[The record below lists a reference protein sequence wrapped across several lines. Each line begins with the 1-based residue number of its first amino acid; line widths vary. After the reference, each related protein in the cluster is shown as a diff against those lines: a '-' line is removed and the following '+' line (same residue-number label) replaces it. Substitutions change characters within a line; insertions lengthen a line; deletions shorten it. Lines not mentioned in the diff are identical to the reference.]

1 VGQVSDPPFF
11 KVKILAVG
19 PHPDDIEF
27 GCAPVLIQEIR
38 NGNQARIAV
47 LSKGEAGSHGTPE
60 ERAEEARAA
69 ARVMGVE
76 IEFLGGLLDRAGDC
90 HLRHS
95 PENAFVIAAEIRRY
109 QPRIVLAPHPNEN
122 QHPDHSAAARLVRDA
137 ARLARYGGLT
147 ELRHLTPHA
156 IGNLYFYSITQTSL
170 SNPDIVIDVSS
181 IESQWEAAIAC
192 HASQMKSKA
201 YLNLVQTRAR
211 ALGASIGVS
220 SAVGLWVNDP
230 VRLASLSDL
239 TLSSRN
245 F

>member
-1 VGQVSDPPFF
+1 M
-11 KVKILAVG
+11 KILAIG

-38 NGNQARIAV
+38 NGNQVRIAV
-47 LSKGEAGSHGTPE
+47 LSKGEAGSHGSPE
-60 ERAEEARAA
+60 ERVEEATAA
-69 ARVMGVE
+69 ARVMGAEVG
-76 IEFLGGLLDRAGDC
+76 FLDHLLDRGGDC
-90 HLRHS
+90 HLRHN
-95 PENAFVIAAEIRRY
+95 PENAFVIAGEIRRF
-109 QPRIVLAPHPNEN
+109 QPRIVLAPHPDEN

-137 ARLARYGGLT
+137 ARLARYGGLK
-147 ELRHLTPHA
+147 ELQHLAPHA
-156 IGNLYFYSITQTSL
+156 IGNLYFYSITQNSL
-170 SNPDIVIDVSS
+170 SNPDIVIDTSS

-192 HASQMKSKA
+192 HQSQMQTKA
-201 YLNLVQTRAR
+201 YLHLVQTRAR

-230 VRLASLSDL
+230 VRLSSLSDL